1 MQERT
6 YDTSVI
12 FMTVLATISGTVMK
26 GVLMGRKMGFPTIN
40 VAFDSTD
47 LPFGVYA
54 TRVYTSSG
62 IYKGALHFGPRK
74 VLGLMEPTLEVHL
87 LDFSGDLYGQEVKI
101 EVLEKIRDTKDFDDM
116 DALKRQIRYDV
127 DAVRATDIPLQE

>member
-1 MQERT
+1 ME
-6 YDTSVI
+6 I
-12 FMTVLATISGTVMK
+12 IATISGTVMK

-47 LPFGVYA
+47 LPFGVYVA
-54 TRVYTSSG
+54 RVYTSEG
-62 IYKGALHFGPRK
+62 VYKGALHYGPRK
-74 VLGLMEPTLEVHL
+74 IMSLMEPSLEVHL

-116 DALKRQIRYDV
+116 DSLKRQIRYDV
-127 DAVRATDIPLQE
+127 DAVRATDIPLK

>member
-1 MQERT
+1 ME
-6 YDTSVI
+6 I
-12 FMTVLATISGTVMK
+12 LATISGTVMK

-40 VAFDSTD
+40 VAYDSTD

-54 TRVYTSSG
+54 SRVYTSG
-62 IYKGALHFGPRK
+62 GVYKGALHFGPRK
-74 VLGLMEPTLEVHL
+74 VLGLVEPTLEVHL

-101 EVLEKIRDTKDFDDM
+101 EVLEKIRDTQDFEDM

-127 DAVRATDIPLQE
+127 DAVRATDIPLQP